1 MRHRTTEA
9 PIDNQPERKILPLP
23 KFEKENEKAM
33 AILSTL
39 PAEGGEP
46 TYYEVPD
53 DQLSGFEQIEMKK
66 VSSSDAQ
73 QGGQQVD
80 APGAVKVEGDV
91 QAYNDVCI
99 CYIYNRVTGEV
110 LYWYYCRC

>member
-1 MRHRTTEA
+1 
-9 PIDNQPERKILPLP
+9 
-23 KFEKENEKAM
+23 M

-39 PAEGGEP
+39 PQEGGEP
-46 TYYEVPD
+46 TYYNIPD

-66 VSSSDAQ
+66 VSSSEGDTSK
-73 QGGQQVD
+73 GQQVD

-99 CYIYNRVTGEV
+99 CYIYDKITGEI